1 MKKRIISGF
10 VFVLLWILILIINNP
25 IFDTAIVAFLAAV
38 AMREYFNAFRNI
50 GYKPISWIGYLGCFG
65 ILLMGGIIPEV
76 YKLML
81 IKIIIPLALISA
93 FTYMILG
100 NVRRTIID
108 VAITIFGL
116 IYIPCLFS
124 FLKLILGLNEYSR
137 FYLLYVL
144 CGAFVSDTFAFLVG
158 SKFGKTKLA
167 PDISPNKTVE
177 GSLGGIV
184 GVIISFVLLTVIGNA
199 NGINGNV
206 VYWILVGIAA
216 AIAGQFGDLT
226 ASAIKRFCK
235 IKDFGKIMPGHGG
248 ILDRFDSLMFVAPIV
263 YIFIIL
269 YV

>member
-1 MKKRIISGF
+1 MKKRIISGI
-10 VFVLLWILILIINNP
+10 VFVALWILILLINNP
-25 IFDTAIVAFLAAV
+25 IFDTVIVAILATI
-38 AMREYFNAFRNI
+38 AMHEYFNAFRNI
-50 GYKPISWIGYLGCFG
+50 GYKPISWIGYLGCLAIF
-65 ILLMGGIIPEV
+65 LMGGIIPEE

-81 IKIIIPLALISA
+81 IKIIVPVGLISA

-100 NVRRTIID
+100 NVKRTIID

-116 IYIPCLFS
+116 LYVPCLFS
-124 FLKLILGLNEYSR
+124 FLKLILGLREFSR

-144 CGAFVSDTFAFLVG
+144 CGAFISDTFAFLVG

-184 GVIISFVLLTVIGNA
+184 GVIISFVIITVLGNL
-199 NGINGNV
+199 NGINGNIF
-206 VYWILVGIAA
+206 YWILVGIAA
-216 AIAGQFGDLT
+216 AVAGQFGDLT

>member
-1 MKKRIISGF
+1 MKKRIISGV
-10 VFVLLWILILIINNP
+10 VFVALWVLILLINNP
-25 IFDTAIVAFLAAV
+25 IFDTAIVALLATI

-50 GYKPISWIGYLGCFG
+50 GYKPISWIGYMGCLAIFF
-65 ILLMGGIIPEV
+65 MGGIIPEE

-81 IKIIIPLALISA
+81 IKTIVPVGLISA

-100 NVRRTIID
+100 NVKRTIID

-116 IYIPCLFS
+116 LYIPCLFS
-124 FLKLILGLNEYSR
+124 FLKLILGLREYSR

-144 CGAFVSDTFAFLVG
+144 CGAFISDTFAFLVG

-177 GSLGGIV
+177 GSLGGIL
-184 GVIISFVLLTVIGNA
+184 GVIIAFIIITVIGNA
-199 NGINGNV
+199 NGISGNV
-206 VYWILVGIAA
+206 FYWTLVGIAA
-216 AIAGQFGDLT
+216 AVAGQFGDLT